1 MFANSH
7 LKLFFT
13 NVVILFISKNYTG
26 IFSSKNQLAKGML
39 EVGQL
44 NIVK

>member
-1 MFANSH
+1 MSS
-7 LKLFFT
+7 FFLLARIIP
-13 NVVILFISKNYTG
+13 VFFLQ
-26 IFSSKNQLAKGML
+26 KNQLAKGML

>member
-1 MFANSH
+1 
-7 LKLFFT
+7 
-13 NVVILFISKNYTG
+13 
-26 IFSSKNQLAKGML
+26 ML